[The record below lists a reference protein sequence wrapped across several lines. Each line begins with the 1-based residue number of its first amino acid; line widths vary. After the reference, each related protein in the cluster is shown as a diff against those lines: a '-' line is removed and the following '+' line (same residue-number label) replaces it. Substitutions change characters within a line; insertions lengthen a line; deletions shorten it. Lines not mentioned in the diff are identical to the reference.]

1 MQIERVGGETPV
13 GEDCLE
19 YVLSW
24 YGLVQIMSVP
34 LEKFIPKNFE
44 NVVTK
49 PSSCLKVFQ
58 MQNFRVLS
66 SLLRSV

>member
-34 LEKFIPKNFE
+34 LEKFIPK
-44 NVVTK
+44 
-49 PSSCLKVFQ
+49 L
-58 MQNFRVLS
+58 
-66 SLLRSV
+66 